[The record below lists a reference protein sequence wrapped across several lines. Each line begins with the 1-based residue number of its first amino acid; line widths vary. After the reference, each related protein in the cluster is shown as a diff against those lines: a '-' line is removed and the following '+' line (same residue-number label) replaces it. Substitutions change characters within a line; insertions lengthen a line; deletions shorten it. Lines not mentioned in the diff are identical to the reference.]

1 MTVTRVDPTD
11 EVVQLKIFQA
21 QLDRLAELETEVNA
35 WLKAQKNLRL
45 DKVQVEPVG
54 TDRVVVLVWHGMS
67 LRNPRGV
74 GFGEAVT
81 ARG

>member
-1 MTVTRVDPTD
+1 MTVTRVDPSE
-11 EVVQLKIFQA
+11 EVLQLKIFQSP
-21 QLDRLAELETEVNA
+21 LDRLAELETEVNA